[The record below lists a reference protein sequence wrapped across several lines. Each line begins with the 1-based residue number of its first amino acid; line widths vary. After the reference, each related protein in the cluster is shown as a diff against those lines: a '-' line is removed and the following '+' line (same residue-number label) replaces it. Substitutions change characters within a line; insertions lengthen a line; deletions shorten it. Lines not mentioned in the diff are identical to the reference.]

1 MTIQKPRITA
11 KIAGRPLHPLLRPFA
26 IGYFL
31 AVCLCDLVYSQA
43 SVFAQN
49 DAPGFASITE
59 WLLVAGLVTAG
70 LAAIVA
76 LIDLLGER
84 QFRTLPDGLKILDV
98 QDGDPNGV
106 AVKTGDEVQVYYT
119 GWLTNGTVFDSRRS
133 PANPASF
140 TVTTGAGGVIPGFAE
155 GLVGMK
161 PGGIRQLIIPPELA
175 YGNNPP
181 NGIPVDATL
190 VFEVKLISVESPTT

>member
-1 MTIQKPRITA
+1 MTIEIPRITA
-11 KIAGRPLHPLLRPFA
+11 KIAGRPLQPLLRPFA

-31 AVCLCDLVYSQA
+31 AVCACDLVYSQA

-84 QFRTLPDGLKILDV
+84 QFRTLPDVRMYAAGGALVVALEVYNLSLRYSVGADAITPMGLILSLSA
-98 QDGDPNGV
+98 V
-106 AVKTGDEVQVYYT
+106 AV
-119 GWLTNGTVFDSRRS
+119 L
-133 PANPASF
+133 
-140 TVTTGAGGVIPGFAE
+140 
-155 GLVGMK
+155 
-161 PGGIRQLIIPPELA
+161 LA
-175 YGNNPP
+175 TPSQHWARMYR
-181 NGIPVDATL
+181 
-190 VFEVKLISVESPTT
+190 